1 MRSPGRSPGFPACL
15 LSLAAVAF
23 ASGGD
28 AVSVATS
35 RERSREML
43 RDIKAELKR
52 HYYDPTFRGVDLDA
66 RFAAADERLAEAT
79 SEGMMSAVIAQA
91 VLELRDSHTF
101 FIPPPLSLHV
111 TYGWVMQMV
120 GDVCRIVAVK
130 SGSAAEA
137 SGVRPGDAVIAVE
150 GVRPTR
156 DNVWKMN
163 YSLHVLRPRTEVRL
177 AVASEGGPP
186 RDIVVKSDVRPE
198 SRLVQFQDYLADLRD
213 RWQRSPNRYAE
224 VGPAL
229 VWKLGAFTSAGGGI
243 DEALKK
249 LRGRTGLVLDL
260 RGNGGGAE
268 DVLQKLAGVFTPGEV
283 FGEAHERKGSHK
295 LKADQRHDAFEGK
308 TVVLIDS
315 NSGSASEILAR
326 WLQIKKRARVLGD
339 RSAGAVME
347 SEFHSLTQGHE
358 ALFTIYGLSVTRA
371 SLAMPDGS
379 TLEGVGVT
387 PDDVVVPSAE
397 EMASGQDPVLARAV
411 VDLGGRLDA
420 ASAGKLFPRD
430 WERE

>member
-1 MRSPGRSPGFPACL
+1 MRSTGIGACL
-15 LSLAAVAF
+15 LLAAAVRFVA
-23 ASGGD
+23 AGD
-28 AVSVATS
+28 AVSVGTS

-66 RFAAADERLAEAT
+66 RFAAADQRLIEAT

-91 VLELRDSHTF
+91 VLELGDSHTF

-111 TYGWVMQMV
+111 SYGWVMQMV
-120 GDVCRIVAVK
+120 GDTCRIVAVK
-130 SGSAAEA
+130 PGSAAEA
-137 SGVRPGDAVIAVE
+137 SGLRAGEAVVTVE

-177 AVASEGGPP
+177 VVASEGVPP
-186 RDIVVKSDVRPE
+186 REIMVKSDLRPE
-198 SRLVQFQDYLADLRD
+198 SRLVQFHDYLADLRD

-224 VGPAL
+224 VGPVL
-229 VWKLGAFTSAGGGI
+229 VWKLGGFTSAGGGI
-243 DEALKK
+243 DEPLKK

-268 DVLQKLAGVFTPGEV
+268 DVLEKLAGVFTPGEV
-283 FGEAHERKGSHK
+283 IGEAHERKGSHK
-295 LKADQRHDAFEGK
+295 LKADARRDAFEGK
-308 TVVLIDS
+308 AVVLIDS
-315 NSGSASEILAR
+315 NSASASEILAR
-326 WLQIKKRARVLGD
+326 WLQIKKRASVLGD

-347 SEFHSLTQGHE
+347 SEFHGLTQGHE

-371 SLAMPDGS
+371 SLVMPDGS

-387 PDDVVVPSAE
+387 PDEIVLPTARHL
-397 EMASGQDPVLARAV
+397 ASGEDPVLARALT
-411 VDLGGRLDA
+411 DFGGSLDP
-420 ASAGKLFPRD
+420 ASAGRLFPRN